1 MNVLRKFGLN
11 VRLLRIAC
19 DLSQE
24 ALAFEADIAR
34 SYLSEI
40 ERGKRNPTVLIID
53 RLAKALGVPIVL
65 LVVTTG
71 EREALP
77 KNLRPGPR
85 RLPGIRK
92 TR

>member
-1 MNVLRKFGLN
+1 MNVLRQIGLN
-11 VRLLRIAC
+11 VRRLRIAR

-24 ALAFEADIAR
+24 ALAFEADIALN
-34 SYLSEI
+34 YLSEI
-40 ERGKRNPTVLIID
+40 ERGKRNPTILIID

-65 LVVTTG
+65 LVVTTA

-85 RLPGIRK
+85 RPVARK
-92 TR
+92 PR